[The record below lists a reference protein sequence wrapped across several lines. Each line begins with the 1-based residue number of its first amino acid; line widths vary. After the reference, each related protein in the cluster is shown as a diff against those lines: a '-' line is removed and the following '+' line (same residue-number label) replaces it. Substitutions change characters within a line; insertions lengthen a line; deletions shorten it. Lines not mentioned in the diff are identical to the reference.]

1 MSVTEEAEA
10 AEHYAERGQQV
21 IEALGW
27 EQNWSTA
34 ESRGAD
40 AEFREFTQRMVFA
53 QLYGRPGLS
62 LHDRELIVMGIILTQ
77 GSERGIKPH
86 FRRCH
91 EVGITER
98 EVRELI
104 YTVCVY
110 GGWPKGSQASVWF
123 NKVLQEEDSSWPA
136 DMRIDPPLPPPVTV
150 PD

>member
-1 MSVTEEAEA
+1 MSVDEAAA
-10 AEHYAERGQQV
+10 AEHYGEQGQQV
-21 IEALGW
+21 IKDLGW
-27 EQNWSTA
+27 ERNWETA

-40 AEFREFTQRMVFA
+40 SEFREFTNRMVWA

-62 LHDRELIVMGIILTQ
+62 LRDRELIVMGIILTQ
-77 GSERGIKPH
+77 GSERGIRPH
-86 FRRCH
+86 LRQCH
-91 EVGITER
+91 ELGITER

-123 NKVLQEEDSSWPA
+123 NKVLMEEDSTWPE
-136 DMRIDPPLPPPVTV
+136 DKRIQPHLPNPITI